1 MVITGF
7 KAGKRKSDPFTV
19 ELSTGD
25 TFQLDAELIVRFQL
39 KKGMELNADFRQRLE
54 HEQAVLSARRRLVRY
69 LSARRK
75 TQKEA
80 EEYLRKL
87 GFGDGAIAAAIQ
99 GAEEL
104 GLINDEN
111 YASAYRRTQERI
123 AGKGY
128 RAIEHELIARGVA
141 PSVASRAVADA
152 TSPEYQLQLASQLA
166 EKRRR
171 ALATL
176 DPMKARQRLSNFLLR
191 RGFDAE
197 VVSEV
202 VRKFY
207 GDSEND

>member
-39 KKGMELNADFRQRLE
+39 KKGMELNTDFRQRLE
-54 HEQAVLSARRRLVRY
+54 EEQATLLARRRLVRY
-69 LSARRK
+69 LSGRRK
-75 TQKEA
+75 TKKEA
-80 EEYLRKL
+80 EEYLRRL
-87 GFGDGAIAAAIQ
+87 GFKDRAVAAAIQ
-99 GAEEL
+99 GATEL
-104 GLINDEN
+104 GLLNDES
-111 YASAYRRTQERI
+111 YAIAYRRTQERI
-123 AGKGY
+123 SAKGY

-141 PSVASRAVADA
+141 PSVARKAIADA
-152 TSPEYQLQLASQLA
+152 TSREYQLQLANQLA

-171 ALATL
+171 ALADL
-176 DPMKARQRLSNFLLR
+176 DPMKGRQRLSNFLLR